1 MGNFTGFTP
10 DALNFLQ
17 LLSQNNN
24 KEWFRA
30 NRETYDEGIVA
41 PLRLLVETLA
51 PDMQFIDDLLE
62 VRPAVG
68 KTLSRIHRDTRFSH
82 NKSPYRSNVWLAF
95 KRPRKTLSDSP
106 TFFFEVM
113 PDGWRYGMGYYSASR
128 TTMTRFR
135 DYIADN
141 PRSFLATVADI
152 RTGFALEGESYKRP
166 LIKDQ
171 RPELAAWYNKKTFAL
186 IDERRDMSPLYGP
199 ELVAILRE
207 AFGRLAPLYQIL
219 TRLN

>member
-1 MGNFTGFTP
+1 MGNFTGFRP

-24 KEWFRA
+24 KEWFSA
-30 NRETYDEGIVA
+30 NRDTYDEGIVA
-41 PLRLLVETLA
+41 PLRLLVNELA

-82 NKSPYRSNVWLAF
+82 NKAPYRSNVWIAF

-106 TFFFEVM
+106 TFFFEIM

-152 RTGFALEGESYKRP
+152 RHGFALEGESYKRP

-171 RPELAAWYNKKTFAL
+171 NPELAAWYNKKTFAL
-186 IDERRDMSPLYGP
+186 IDTRQDMATLYDPALVPL
-199 ELVAILRE
+199 LSE
-207 AFGRLAPLYQIL
+207 AFKRLAPLYQL
-219 TRLN
+219 LVRLG

>member
-1 MGNFTGFTP
+1 MATFIGLKP

-24 KEWFRA
+24 KEWFSA
-30 NRETYDEGIVA
+30 NRETWDQGLVA
-41 PLRLLVETLA
+41 PLRQLVETLA
-51 PDMQFIDDLLE
+51 PDMLLIDDLLE

-82 NKSPYRSNVWLAF
+82 DKSPYRSNVWIAF
-95 KRPRKTLSDSP
+95 KRPRKSLSDSP
-106 TFFFEVM
+106 TFFFEIM

-135 DYIADN
+135 DHIADN

-152 RTGFALEGESYKRP
+152 RTGFSLEGESYKRP
-166 LIKDQ
+166 LIKGQ
-171 RPELAAWYNKKTFAL
+171 TPELADWYNKKTFAL
-186 IDERRDMSPLYGP
+186 IDERRDMAALYSA
-199 ELVAILRE
+199 ELVDTLRE
-207 AFGRLAPLYQIL
+207 AFRRLAPLYQL
-219 TRLN
+219 LVKLQ

>member
-1 MGNFTGFTP
+1 MATFIGLKP

-24 KEWFRA
+24 KEWFSA
-30 NRETYDEGIVA
+30 NRETWDQGLVA
-41 PLRLLVETLA
+41 PLRQLVETLA
-51 PDMQFIDDLLE
+51 PDMLLIDDLLE

-82 NKSPYRSNVWLAF
+82 DKSPYRSNVWIAF
-95 KRPRKTLSDSP
+95 KRPRKSLSDSP
-106 TFFFEVM
+106 TFFFEIM

-135 DYIADN
+135 DHIADN

-152 RTGFALEGESYKRP
+152 RTGFSLEGESYKRP
-166 LIKDQ
+166 LIKGQ
-171 RPELAAWYNKKTFAL
+171 MPELADWYNKKTFAL
-186 IDERRDMSPLYGP
+186 IDERRDMAALYSA
-199 ELVAILRE
+199 ELVDILRE
-207 AFGRLAPLYQIL
+207 AFRRLAPLYQL
-219 TRLN
+219 LVKLQ